1 MTAIERLQLHGILR
15 RGTPARGF
23 RYRRADGGKVSAAE
37 LERIDQLKIPPAWTN
52 VAINSA
58 AGGRIQAVG
67 QDAAGRWQYLYHESH
82 VRAQQRKKFRRLIAF
97 GESLP
102 KLRATVARDLKLP
115 GLPKE
120 RVMAAILRILSMSF
134 IRPGSEIY
142 AAENGSYGIATLR
155 PRHVSVKGERITFEF
170 VGKSGQ
176 DHTREIRDKLV
187 AATLKE
193 LLKYPNRRVFKYVG
207 ADGKMVNVTRPAI
220 NRYIKEVL
228 GQHFSAKDFRT
239 WAGTLVCA
247 CALARNR
254 AANPLSGDLIV
265 KAIEETA
272 SVLGNTPAVSRDA
285 YVCPAVITSFEKGD
299 VVSCYF
305 ATLQKLTSYR
315 GLKLHRAEKAVLRLL
330 KKCAA

>member
-1 MTAIERLQLHGILR
+1 MTAVERLQLKGILR

-23 RYRRADGGKVSAAE
+23 RYQRAEGGKVTAAD

-58 AGGRIQAVG
+58 PTGRIQAVG
-67 QDAAGRWQYLYHESH
+67 QDAAGRWQYLYHENHS
-82 VRAQQRKKFRRLIAF
+82 RAQQRKKFERLITF

-142 AAENGSYGIATLR
+142 ANEHGSYGIATLR
-155 PRHVSVKGERITFEF
+155 PRHVSVKGDRIRFEF

-176 DHTREIRDKLV
+176 DQTREIRDRLV

-193 LLKYPNRRVFKYVG
+193 LLKYPNRRVFKYVS
-207 ADGKMVNVTRPAI
+207 ADGKLFNVTRPTI
-220 NRYIKEVL
+220 NRYLKEVM
-228 GQHFSAKDFRT
+228 GQSFSAKDFRT

-247 CALARNR
+247 CALARNGP
-254 AANPLSGDLIV
+254 ANPLNAGAIV
-265 KAIEETA
+265 AAIEETA
-272 SVLGNTPAVSRDA
+272 TALGNTAAVSRDA
-285 YVCPAVITSFEKGD
+285 YVCPAVISSFEKGE
-299 VVSCYF
+299 VVRCYF
-305 ATLQKLTSYR
+305 KTFQQLTSYR
-315 GLKLHRAEKAVLRLL
+315 GLKLHRAEKALLRLL
-330 KKCAA
+330 KRSIA